1 MCTEPR
7 ACRTTS
13 VGRPYV
19 VLGAANGLLAV
30 ALGALGAHVL
40 EGHIAVRLMGAFET
54 GAHYH
59 GLHALALV
67 AVGLALNAW
76 DSRWLRVSGA
86 AFTVGILLFS
96 GSLYLMAATGVRWL
110 GAVTPFGG
118 TALIVGWL
126 ALAVGAWRGED
137 DGPRRA

>member
-1 MCTEPR
+1 
-7 ACRTTS
+7 
-13 VGRPYV
+13 VGIARLYV

-30 ALGALGAHVL
+30 VLGAVGAHL
-40 EGHIAVRLMGAFET
+40 LKGQIPITLMGAFET

-67 AVGLALNAW
+67 AAGLALAVW
-76 DSRWLRVSGA
+76 DSRWLRIAGA
-86 AFTVGILLFS
+86 AFAVGMLLFS

-118 TALIVGWL
+118 AALIAGWL
-126 ALAVGAWRGED
+126 ALALGAWKGIGNGRLG
-137 DGPRRA
+137 A